1 MSATPPL
8 TPDQIINIVN
18 KAMERKGDLHTR
30 ITVTRKVTVPGQTEY
45 SSEGVTFSIEVD
57 VPHGENLIDATR
69 RAKADLEVLV
79 GEFKAAHLIKQSSEK
94 GTQFPK
100 TEQGLAEERYGVDE
114 IEWRPNKFGEGEY
127 AFTDHAK
134 AKRLVGALTAEGGP
148 LKIAGYSYD
157 LNQAGTYIYRKP
169 VTVK

>member
-8 TPDQIINIVN
+8 TPEQIINIVN
-18 KAMERKGDLHTR
+18 KAMERKGDLHAR
-30 ITVTRKVTVPGQTEY
+30 ITVARKVTVPGQTEY
-45 SSEGVTFSIEVD
+45 SSEGVTFGVEID

-100 TEQGLAEERYGVDE
+100 TEPQEFPWRTTKNPDIEMLPADTPGAKQFADLAVQGQQGY
-114 IEWRPNKFGEGEY
+114 WMNKEGTLI
-127 AFTDHAK
+127 F
-134 AKRLVGALTAEGGP
+134 R
-148 LKIAGYSYD
+148 
-157 LNQAGTYIYRKP
+157 RKP
-169 VTVK
+169 K